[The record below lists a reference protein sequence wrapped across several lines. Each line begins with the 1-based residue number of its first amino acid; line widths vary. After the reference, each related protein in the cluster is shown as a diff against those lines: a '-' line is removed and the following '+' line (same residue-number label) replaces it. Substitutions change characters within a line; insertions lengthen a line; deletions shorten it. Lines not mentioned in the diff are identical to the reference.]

1 VSVPERGLEMDASL
15 TYRWVSA
22 PLGLLLFAGV
32 LFAAMLCASN
42 ANAGLFDDDEARRQI
57 KALAEKVDAQNKATE
72 ERFTK
77 LDESFKNLGIIQLL
91 NQIEL
96 LNTEIARLRGQVEVL
111 ANQNEQL
118 QKRQRDFYLDI
129 DTRLRVLE
137 GNTVPSTG
145 QAPST
150 ILGAP
155 TPSSSTPTPAP
166 TPAAGA
172 VSSTVPAATVAPI
185 SSAATV
191 VADVAQREKENKAYD
206 VGTSAFRRGD
216 FAAAI
221 RAFNTF
227 HSDYPQSQLAPNAL
241 YWTGL
246 CQFNLK
252 DYGQARATQESLLK
266 KYPDSNKAPDAML
279 VIASVHA
286 ELGDAGAARNSY
298 EDIIAKYSSSDA
310 AAKARTRLSGLRK

>member
-1 VSVPERGLEMDASL
+1 MDASL

-22 PLGLLLFAGV
+22 PLGLLLFTGV

>member
-1 VSVPERGLEMDASL
+1 MDASL

>member
-1 VSVPERGLEMDASL
+1 MDASL

-286 ELGDAGAARNSY
+286 EMGDAGAARNSY

-310 AAKARTRLSGLRK
+310 AAKARMRLSGLRK

>member
-150 ILGAP
+150 SLGAP
-155 TPSSSTPTPAP
+155 TSSSSTPTPAP

-286 ELGDAGAARNSY
+286 EMGDAGAARNSY

>member
-1 VSVPERGLEMDASL
+1 
-15 TYRWVSA
+15 
-22 PLGLLLFAGV
+22 
-32 LFAAMLCASN
+32 
-42 ANAGLFDDDEARRQI
+42 
-57 KALAEKVDAQNKATE
+57 
-72 ERFTK
+72 
-77 LDESFKNLGIIQLL
+77 
-91 NQIEL
+91 L

>member
-1 VSVPERGLEMDASL
+1 VSVPERGLEMDANL
-15 TYRWVSA
+15 TDRRVSA
-22 PLGLLLFAGV
+22 PLGLLLFTGV

-286 ELGDAGAARNSY
+286 EMGDAGAARNSY

>member
-1 VSVPERGLEMDASL
+1 MDASL

-286 ELGDAGAARNSY
+286 EMGDAGAARNSY

>member
-1 VSVPERGLEMDASL
+1 MDASL

-155 TPSSSTPTPAP
+155 TSSSSTPTPAP

-286 ELGDAGAARNSY
+286 EMGDAGAARNSY

>member
-1 VSVPERGLEMDASL
+1 MDANL
-15 TYRWVSA
+15 TYRRVSA

-286 ELGDAGAARNSY
+286 EMGDAGAARNSY

>member
-1 VSVPERGLEMDASL
+1 VSVPERGLEMDANL
-15 TYRWVSA
+15 TYRRVSA

>member
-1 VSVPERGLEMDASL
+1 MDANL
-15 TYRWVSA
+15 TYRRVSA